1 MYILWEASLE
11 AVCHFFFSEG
21 WNIDKVAGFGTIVS
35 DLEVE
40 TDEDGRLII

>member
-11 AVCHFFFSEG
+11 AVCHFFFSED
-21 WNIDKVAGFGTIVS
+21 WNIDKVAGFGAAVS

-40 TDEDGRLII
+40 MDEDGRLII

>member
-1 MYILWEASLE
+1 MYILWETSSE

-21 WNIDKVAGFGTIVS
+21 WNIDKIVGLGAAVS